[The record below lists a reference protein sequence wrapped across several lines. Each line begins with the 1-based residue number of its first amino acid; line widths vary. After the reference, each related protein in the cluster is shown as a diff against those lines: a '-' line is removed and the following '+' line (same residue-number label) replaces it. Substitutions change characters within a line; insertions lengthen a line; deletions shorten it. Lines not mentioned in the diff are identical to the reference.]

1 MEILITRVFTDS
13 EYMEYYLKDSKFYF
27 ICAAYSTL
35 TTIYVYSRNNGVA
48 NKILNIQ
55 FSLTT
60 SITVSFVK

>member
-13 EYMEYYLKDSKFYF
+13 EYMEYYLKDSKFNI

-48 NKILNIQ
+48 NKILNI
-55 FSLTT
+55 
-60 SITVSFVK
+60 